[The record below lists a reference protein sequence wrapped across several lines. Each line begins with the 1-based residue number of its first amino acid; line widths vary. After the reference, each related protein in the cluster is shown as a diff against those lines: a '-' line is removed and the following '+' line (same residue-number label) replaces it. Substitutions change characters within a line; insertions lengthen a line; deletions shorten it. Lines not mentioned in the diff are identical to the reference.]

1 MLHRIVAHPW
11 FALADVVLVLVSGLI
26 WLFTR
31 ELGPWFL
38 LLALLPWT
46 LRLLARK
53 FPFQRTP
60 LDGLIGVFLVT
71 AWVGYWASYDGLAAW
86 NKVWFVVLAVLL
98 YYALSAQPKQNLSWI
113 SLLLFGIGVGVSLYY
128 FLSHD
133 FVSAPR
139 KIEFV
144 NQIGRMI
151 MSVRPQVAWTPI
163 HPNYVAGIVAVT
175 VPFILYPIQEFRK
188 ARHRQPFLFVPLVG
202 SGLALACFAM
212 AMTTSRGVFLAIIAG
227 AAGTWVLWKLVN
239 SIRVGD
245 WQNNKS
251 FYSTALFLY
260 LCAVILFLFA
270 GPAQSAG
277 GIIGTSDYGNG
288 SRAELFS
295 RSVYLALD
303 FPFIG
308 GGLGSFPGLYSQY
321 LLNIP
326 FYYLPNSHNLFL
338 DVAIE
343 QGMIG
348 GLAFL
353 LLYIAGI
360 WRVSRSISRTSG
372 KAIFQWIVLFS
383 LLVVVIHGMV
393 DDYLY
398 NGVGAMISLL
408 LIGLSMN
415 AGLYEEAPS
424 RSVWNPWMVSV
435 AAVVLVIGLLVNFK
449 QIRSI
454 WYANL
459 GSVQL
464 AKVELDGFPSSEWAG
479 KELVP
484 KLGEAETSLHSA
496 VQLDPANRTANH
508 RLGLIAMHH
517 SDFESAAGYL
527 EAARGQTPKH
537 RGIVK
542 SLGYCYVWQGD
553 FDMAQR
559 LLTEIPEADHELEV
573 YVWWWEIQGR
583 EDLSSNAAQ
592 ISSRLNKVIH
602 QP

>member
-1 MLHRIVAHPW
+1 MLRHLVVQPW
-11 FALADVVLVLVSGLI
+11 FALVDVVLVLVSGMI

-31 ELGPWFL
+31 EIGPWFL

-46 LRLLARK
+46 LRLLAGK
-53 FPFQRTP
+53 SPFQQTP
-60 LDGLIGVFLVT
+60 LDGLIAVFLIT
-71 AWVGYWASYDGLAAW
+71 AWVGYWASFDGTTAW
-86 NKVWFVVLAVLL
+86 NKVWFIVLAVLL
-98 YYALSAQPKQNLSWI
+98 YYALTAQPKQNLVWI
-113 SLLLFGIGVGVSLYY
+113 TILLFGIGVGVSLYY
-128 FLSHD
+128 FLTHD
-133 FVSAPR
+133 FVSIPR

-144 NQIGRMI
+144 NQIGRLI
-151 MSVRPQVAWTPI
+151 MSVRPQTGWSPI

-175 VPFILYPIQEFRK
+175 VPFVLYPIREFRK
-188 ARHRQPFLFVPLVG
+188 AEHRQPFLFVPLVG

-212 AMTTSRGVFLAIIAG
+212 AMTTSRGVFLAMAG
-227 AAGTWVLWKLVN
+227 AAGAWVLWKLIS

-245 WQNNKS
+245 RQNNKS

-260 LCAVILFLFA
+260 LCAVILFLYV

-277 GIIGTSDYGNG
+277 GVIGTSDYGNG

-295 RSVYLALD
+295 RSVYLVLD
-303 FPFIG
+303 FPFTG

-360 WRVSRSISRTSG
+360 WRVSGSITRSGGEAT
-372 KAIFQWIVLFS
+372 FQWIVLFS
-383 LLVVVIHGMV
+383 LLVAVIHGMV

-398 NGVGAMISLL
+398 NGVGAMLSLF

-415 AGLYEEAPS
+415 VGLYEEVSA
-424 RSVWNPWMVSV
+424 RSVWNPWIVSV
-435 AAVVLVIGLLVNFK
+435 AAVVLLLGLLVNFN
-449 QIRSI
+449 QIRSM

-479 KELVP
+479 KELIS
-484 KLGEAETSLHSA
+484 KLGEAETSLLSA
-496 VQLDPANRTANH
+496 VRLDPSNRTANH

-517 SDFESAAGYL
+517 GDFESAAGYL
-527 EAARGQTPKH
+527 EAAREQTPRH

-542 SLGYCYVWQGD
+542 SLGYCYVWWGD

-559 LLTEIPEADHELEV
+559 LLSEIPETNHELDV
-573 YVWWWEIQGR
+573 YVWWWETQGR
-583 EDLSSNAAQ
+583 LDLSANAFQ
-592 ISSRLNKVIH
+592 LYSRLNKVIH